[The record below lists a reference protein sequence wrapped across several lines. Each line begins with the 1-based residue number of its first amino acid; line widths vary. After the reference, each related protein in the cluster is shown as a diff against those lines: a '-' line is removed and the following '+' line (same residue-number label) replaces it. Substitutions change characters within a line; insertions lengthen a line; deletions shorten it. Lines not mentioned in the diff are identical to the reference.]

1 MSPPVKEQYE
11 HEIRRL
17 NFLTET
23 HNNVQRA
30 VKELEANKAD
40 LELED
45 LKKFKKLQIRASIL
59 RTIIYRKE
67 VKLLNLGQLLHPPSK
82 GQ

>member
-67 VKLLNLGQLLHPPSK
+67 VKLLNLGQLLHPPST